1 MPVKKTGGSIKD
13 SIPSAGK
20 TSSAAKKTTTAKKA
34 TTVPKKTTT
43 AANKTAAV
51 KKTAS
56 TVTKTAGTTA
66 ARKTTD
72 RNALVLTAAEKKL
85 VLLYRE
91 ADQAAKEKCIAI
103 LKGEETDI
111 LGGVLSG
118 AGELLGNL
126 VGPALENILN
136 PKR

>member
-1 MPVKKTGGSIKD
+1 MPFKKSGGSIKD

-20 TSSAAKKTTTAKKA
+20 TSSAVKKTTTAG
-34 TTVPKKTTT
+34 KKTTT
-43 AANKTAAV
+43 AAKKTTAV

-56 TVTKTAGTTA
+56 TASKTAGTAA

-72 RNALVLTAAEKKL
+72 RNALVLTATEKKL